1 MPNCLGKEAFTFVNL
16 AIWKAKLDEI
26 EEVSVQMYAKKEAK
40 IDAASVRQ
48 ERRTTPDA
56 SM

>member
-1 MPNCLGKEAFTFVNL
+1 MFVNL
-16 AIWKAKLDEI
+16 ALWKAKLDEI
-26 EEVSVQMYAKKEAK
+26 AVEEGSVQIYAKKEAK
-40 IDAASVRQ
+40 IDAASVLQ

>member
-1 MPNCLGKEAFTFVNL
+1 MDWSNAKLFSL
-16 AIWKAKLDEI
+16 ALWKAKLDEI
-26 EEVSVQMYAKKEAK
+26 EEVSVQIYAKKEAK
-40 IDAASVRQ
+40 IDAASVLQ